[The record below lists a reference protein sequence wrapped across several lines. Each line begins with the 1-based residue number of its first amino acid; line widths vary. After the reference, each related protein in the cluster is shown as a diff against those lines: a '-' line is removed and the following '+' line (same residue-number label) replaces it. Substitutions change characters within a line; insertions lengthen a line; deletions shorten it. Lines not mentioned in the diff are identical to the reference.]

1 MPYLLLCISPNR
13 CIFPTLLAATHLSP
27 QLLIR
32 GAIRVKHCPACS
44 FSFPDF
50 HHVCDFDG
58 TQLIPDAEPL
68 SLVESTPQPSH
79 FRRILQSPL
88 FWAGMLAIASMSNA
102 CLSALYDTGRPSTPT
117 VKAQPS
123 PSFPASIASVI
134 PVPPARGLLPAP
146 SRKPR
151 PSTRSSSKNFSRLP
165 SSSASQRRPA
175 TTARTPARKQN
186 TAVASRL
193 EGSVSPVSL
202 DPAQASR
209 GTCPLAK
216 PPVLN
221 RNNQKLRCGKNPNKV
236 HVKGP

>member
-1 MPYLLLCISPNR
+1 
-13 CIFPTLLAATHLSP
+13 
-27 QLLIR
+27 
-32 GAIRVKHCPACS
+32 VKHCPACS

-202 DPAQASR
+202 GSRASISRDVPASEAASTKPQQSEVALRKEPQQSSREKDPKLTALLKTTWR
-209 GTCPLAK
+209 VLKK
-216 PPVLN
+216 PF
-221 RNNQKLRCGKNPNKV
+221 KF
-236 HVKGP
+236 